1 MKGTQNSKKRTL
13 RLAQIAMLIALIVV
27 LQIIAALLSK
37 AAILPVNITLTLI
50 PLVIGAVMFGPG
62 AGAILGTAFGII
74 AIILGATGAD
84 AFTLTLLQ
92 MNPFATVAI
101 CLLKGAAA
109 GAAAGAIAI
118 PFNKKDKIY
127 PAVICAAVTA
137 PIVNTGLCVAGLL
150 IFFWDFITGM
160 ADQAGQSLLLFVLV
174 GLVGVNFVVEFVINA
189 VLGPAVVRIIEAV
202 KKSKLV

>member
-1 MKGTQNSKKRTL
+1 MTGMKNSRQRTL
-13 RLAQIAMLIALIVV
+13 RLAQMAMLIALIVV

-50 PLVIGAVMFGPG
+50 PLVIGAVLLGPG

-92 MNPFATVAI
+92 MNPIATVAI
-101 CLLKGAAA
+101 CLIKGAAA
-109 GAAAGAIAI
+109 GATAGAIAI
-118 PFNKKDKIY
+118 PFKKSNKLY

-150 IFFWDFITGM
+150 IFFWDHITGM
-160 ADQAGQSLLLFVLV
+160 AEQAGQSLLLFVII
-174 GLVGVNFVVEFVINA
+174 GLVGINFVVEFIVNI
-189 VLGPAVVRIIEAV
+189 VLGPAVVRIIAAV
-202 KKSKLV
+202 KKSKLI